1 MYARDALHRPLQ
13 VEQQQPSHQDS
24 SLRASC
30 LRGAT
35 VRAVCG
41 WLPGGMMHA
50 CTPPVFRV
58 QQQPGLHS
66 NLGQQPSELL
76 PLPQHVG

>member
-24 SLRASC
+24 SLR
-30 LRGAT
+30 GAT
-35 VRAVCG
+35 VCG

-50 CTPPVFRV
+50 CTSPVFRV